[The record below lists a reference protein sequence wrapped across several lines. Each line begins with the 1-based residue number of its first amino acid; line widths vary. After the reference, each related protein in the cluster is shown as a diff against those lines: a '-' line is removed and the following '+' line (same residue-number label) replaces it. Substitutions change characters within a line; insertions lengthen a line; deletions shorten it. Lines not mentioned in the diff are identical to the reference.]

1 MTSNHAISTQLE
13 SLFDQELEQLE
24 QLLNLLDREKHC
36 VAKDVNE
43 LDKVVLAKQ
52 EAIQHLE
59 TLSTSQRK
67 LLEQHG
73 FSSDTAGM
81 ESCLQECSVSKNMIK
96 KWTLLKDK
104 LKQCRE
110 FNIRNGAL
118 VEASHQR
125 ASQLLSILLGEPVAA
140 NTYNDEGK
148 NNSQPGGNSV
158 SVKA

>member
-1 MTSNHAISTQLE
+1 MTNSHSINTQLE

-24 QLLNLLDREKHC
+24 RLLDLLDKEKNC
-36 VAKDVNE
+36 VGNDINE

-52 EAIQHLE
+52 ETMQALE

-67 LLEQHG
+67 LLAQHG

-81 ESCLQECSVSKNMIK
+81 ESCLQECSVSANMIK

-125 ASQLLSILLGEPVAA
+125 ASQLLSILLGEPATA

-148 NNSQPGGNSV
+148 NNSQPGGNAV
-158 SVKA
+158 SIKA